1 MSMLGNTRL
10 AAVLAAALLWF
21 ACGCQRPT
29 VSATLQQPF
38 APPSQQTL
46 KLASR
51 WGFWD
56 QRDGRQRW
64 LLAFPL
70 PGAEDGPRDFLI
82 YLILNEPLGEQ
93 TVAPGGVRG
102 FLVQAVGALRGR
114 TDFSGGT
121 VRARKAALRPT
132 QRVVSLNLTCSDG
145 THVVA
150 DALLEAAPHELT
162 AFESEYAADVDSLED
177 VAASQPATATAPA
190 DRSAA
195 AP

>member
-1 MSMLGNTRL
+1 MHGNSRL
-10 AAVLAAALLWF
+10 AVALAAALL
-21 ACGCQRPT
+21 ALASGCQQPT

-38 APPSQQTL
+38 APTSQQTL
-46 KLASR
+46 RLASR

-56 QRDGRQRW
+56 QREGRQRW

-82 YLILNEPLGEQ
+82 YLILDEPLGEQ
-93 TVAPGGVRG
+93 AVAPGGVRG
-102 FLVQAVGALRGR
+102 FLVQTVGALRGR

-121 VRARKAALRPT
+121 VRARKAALRPAR
-132 QRVVSLNLTCSDG
+132 RVVSLNLTCADG

-150 DALLEAAPHELT
+150 DATLEPAPHELY
-162 AFESEYAADVDSLED
+162 AFESEYAADVESLAEA
-177 VAASQPATATAPA
+177 AASQPATGTAPA
-190 DRSAA
+190 ERPAA